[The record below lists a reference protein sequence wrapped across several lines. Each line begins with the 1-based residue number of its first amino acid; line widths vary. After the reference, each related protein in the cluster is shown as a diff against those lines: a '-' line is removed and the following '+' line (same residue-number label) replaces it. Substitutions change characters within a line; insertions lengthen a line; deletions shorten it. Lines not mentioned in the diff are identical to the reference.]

1 MNTEERAALGK
12 RIKDF
17 RLEAGMSRAKLA
29 SAIGCGASRILPWEK
44 GESRPNPIGAV
55 KLSQVMKCTITYIYP
70 EWNELSHMERIMA
83 QRGFS
88 AEKLAETVGTHR
100 NNILRIK
107 AGKQSPS
114 IEMVNRIAKALR
126 CAAED
131 LHLRATRRTPKREW
145 QKDSLTEEQRI
156 FRNELFARN
165 KKIIDSVIYNRR
177 AMIRACRVDVQD
189 ARQTVAERMCSA
201 LEKLI
206 LTDNSANTALN
217 YLTVSL
223 DHELVSY
230 CLKEK
235 VRGMTEVPKGS
246 ELSVLSLDSLI
257 SDGFQI

>member
-1 MNTEERAALGK
+1 
-12 RIKDF
+12 
-17 RLEAGMSRAKLA
+17 
-29 SAIGCGASRILPWEK
+29 
-44 GESRPNPIGAV
+44 
-55 KLSQVMKCTITYIYP
+55 
-70 EWNELSHMERIMA
+70 
-83 QRGFS
+83 
-88 AEKLAETVGTHR
+88 
-100 NNILRIK
+100 
-107 AGKQSPS
+107 
-114 IEMVNRIAKALR
+114 
-126 CAAED
+126 
-131 LHLRATRRTPKREW
+131 
-145 QKDSLTEEQRI
+145 
-156 FRNELFARN
+156 
-165 KKIIDSVIYNRR
+165 
-177 AMIRACRVDVQD
+177 MIRACRVDVQD